1 VRGYCTLF
9 GHYNK
14 GKKVLVLS
22 RKVGEQIVIGQDIV
36 ITVVQIK
43 GEKKV
48 LVGIDAPDETYIM
61 RKELYDQ
68 EGEE

>member
-1 VRGYCTLF
+1 M
-9 GHYNK
+9 
-14 GKKVLVLS
+14 LVLS

-43 GEKKV
+43 GEKRV